1 MYTVISLSILIFQF
15 CFYRKLLEKDGEP
28 QPSKDTQTEG
38 EEAGKGDQEGGLE
51 KGEKESSESEK
62 DKESGQSKC
71 WSQDKLKTLYRKFN
85 LDLAP
90 KVSNRSVPR
99 CQIVNLVDVS

>member
-1 MYTVISLSILIFQF
+1 MFNINYRQYIDYYL
-15 CFYRKLLEKDGEP
+15 CHNRKLLEKDGEP

-38 EEAGKGDQEGGLE
+38 EEAGKGDHEGGLE

-62 DKESGQSKC
+62 DKDSCQSKC
-71 WSQDKLKTLYRKFN
+71 WSQEKLKTLYRKFN

-90 KVSNRSVPR
+90 KV
-99 CQIVNLVDVS
+99 D